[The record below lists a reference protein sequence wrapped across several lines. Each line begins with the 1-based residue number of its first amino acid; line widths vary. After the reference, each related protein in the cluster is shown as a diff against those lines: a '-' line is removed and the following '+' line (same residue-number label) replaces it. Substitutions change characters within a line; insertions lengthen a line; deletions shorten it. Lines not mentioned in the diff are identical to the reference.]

1 MTNILGHNSS
11 AGRIKPSVRPSSAA
25 STTGFPF
32 VFFIVQILMRC
43 AKISVRPLMHT
54 AAPRDNPGSAV
65 ITAGRADDFMW
76 KSNHGISGTFCFF
89 PGEMMF
95 LGKETEP
102 VPEAE
107 PKPPPLWNYASAFA
121 FHSFYKWSQFHFKI
135 RRCCKIWLQRLLIR
149 KNTPQ
154 KKEIWEKPSGG
165 DDGFIRT

>member
-1 MTNILGHNSS
+1 
-11 AGRIKPSVRPSSAA
+11 
-25 STTGFPF
+25 
-32 VFFIVQILMRC
+32 
-43 AKISVRPLMHT
+43 MHT

-107 PKPPPLWNYASAFA
+107 PNPPPHCETMCQHLHFTVFTNEV
-121 FHSFYKWSQFHFKI
+121 SFISRY
-135 RRCCKIWLQRLLIR
+135 
-149 KNTPQ
+149 
-154 KKEIWEKPSGG
+154 G
-165 DDGFIRT
+165 DVAKFGSRGS